1 MLAPGR
7 RRAAQL
13 PEDLIGRRHVHPE
26 CSPLPTAAAASI
38 GAAAAAA
45 VLGQKLNI
53 AKQLPPRPST
63 YAAASASASAF
74 VAATSASSSA
84 TAVAG
89 AAESRRG
96 VSRVDRAQA
105 VGVLVQHLGLRL
117 GLGLGV
123 GLGSV
128 FRLGRPCRV
137 RVRAD
142 HAGSGQAVQ
151 VRGRRYSTCRSARV
165 PASASASS
173 AEGKLPV
180 RTPA

>member
-63 YAAASASASAF
+63 YAAASASASAS
-74 VAATSASSSA
+74 AAASSSA

-105 VGVLVQHLGLRL
+105 VGVLV
-117 GLGLGV
+117 
-123 GLGSV
+123 
-128 FRLGRPCRV
+128 
-137 RVRAD
+137 
-142 HAGSGQAVQ
+142 
-151 VRGRRYSTCRSARV
+151 
-165 PASASASS
+165 
-173 AEGKLPV
+173 
-180 RTPA
+180 